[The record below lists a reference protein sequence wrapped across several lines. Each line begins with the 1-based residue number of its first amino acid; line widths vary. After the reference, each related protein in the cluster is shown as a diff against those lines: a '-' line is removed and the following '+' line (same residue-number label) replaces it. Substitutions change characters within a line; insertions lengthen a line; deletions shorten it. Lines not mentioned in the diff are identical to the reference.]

1 MVTPEDSELLVPLY
15 MNTYIQA
22 TSAIVHIETF
32 TENNS
37 MRTIV
42 VPDREDN
49 NGTNCRQFTTN

>member
-42 VPDREDN
+42 VLVREDN